1 MQTFTASIHHVLS
14 FLFYGIFFVLWVA
27 FPIWFGIR
35 RRQGLIQI
43 GNRDDNG
50 SERRMV
56 DYLEL
61 GIFFF
66 AIPFTSFFII
76 VTANLLLSPFIA
88 EPLARREAS
97 IEVSSLVM
105 DVALILYIILAER
118 KIRLDRTGK

>member
-1 MQTFTASIHHVLS
+1 
-14 FLFYGIFFVLWVA
+14 
-27 FPIWFGIR
+27 
-35 RRQGLIQI
+35 
-43 GNRDDNG
+43 
-50 SERRMV
+50 MV